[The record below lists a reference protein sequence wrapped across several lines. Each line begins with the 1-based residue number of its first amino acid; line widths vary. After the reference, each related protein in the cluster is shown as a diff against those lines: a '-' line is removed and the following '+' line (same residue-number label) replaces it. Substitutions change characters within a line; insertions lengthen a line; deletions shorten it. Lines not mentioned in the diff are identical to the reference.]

1 MITLGA
7 IRGRANA
14 FVRKAGMV
22 KRAQDRARPT
32 HLDWDVETSA
42 LARTMLTVTPSTAP
56 ACVCPV
62 LIRLPPPWSGRLLFW
77 LLFFFFSFS
86 VPFHK
91 QQQATSATTAR
102 IPVQRGF
109 TDTIVPTSALVKT
122 EATAQIRTD
131 NANVLSD
138 GPVSCVNLRAGPAFT
153 GRIARSNV
161 TVKTEL
167 LAIT

>member
-1 MITLGA
+1 MIPLGA

-77 LLFFFFSFS
+77 LLFFFFFFRS
-86 VPFHK
+86 VP
-91 QQQATSATTAR
+91 
-102 IPVQRGF
+102 
-109 TDTIVPTSALVKT
+109 
-122 EATAQIRTD
+122 
-131 NANVLSD
+131 
-138 GPVSCVNLRAGPAFT
+138 
-153 GRIARSNV
+153 
-161 TVKTEL
+161 
-167 LAIT
+167 